1 MEMPLCNSHFN
12 HSVGFFHITKIC
24 FFFFERQ
31 QEHRKRECDHRNR
44 NRQWGM
50 SCYHLSLLV
59 LPHHLKITEKNT
71 HALACISLLFLYSSK
86 LTDQNV
92 QNPVRAF
99 NDRHVFNVK
108 IKHVNQTG
116 FLQVWGR
123 MNLLRWDRGI
133 CSQQSMNIEEQQGP
147 PVYGMRPS
155 SDVLKSGKASS
166 SSVVKLCRMMFTT
179 TWAQRQWR
187 LLVFHWDEYR
197 SNEPNK
203 TEMIQLS
210 LHSKAK
216 NRNSIT
222 PYINTA
228 KHAHKEI
235 FQLQPKRTPLFHTNL
250 QNPKNVHYMDTILNV
265 TNLVWF

>member
-1 MEMPLCNSHFN
+1 MHSSPFPLLIKTYWS
-12 HSVGFFHITKIC
+12 
-24 FFFFERQ
+24 
-31 QEHRKRECDHRNR
+31 EC
-44 NRQWGM
+44 
-50 SCYHLSLLV
+50 SKPCY
-59 LPHHLKITEKNT
+59 
-71 HALACISLLFLYSSK
+71 
-86 LTDQNV
+86 
-92 QNPVRAF
+92 RAF
-99 NDRHVFNVK
+99 NDRHVLNVK

-133 CSQQSMNIEEQQGP
+133 CSQQSVNIEEQQGP

-166 SSVVKLCRMMFTT
+166 SSVVKLCRMIFTT

-216 NRNSIT
+216 NKNSIT
-222 PYINTA
+222 PYIKTA

-250 QNPKNVHYMDTILNV
+250 QNPKIHGQQPKRIPLFHTNLQNPKNGNYMDTILNV